1 MLLGHNSPET
11 TMIYVNVSN
20 KGLAYDFTQQIN
32 RSIMAENHI
41 LTEKLHATNKL
52 LTDLYEEINGNYIET
67 LERNDEL
74 AIACADAQLKLIKE
88 IIDKM
93 EEI

>member
-1 MLLGHNSPET
+1 ME
-11 TMIYVNVSN
+11 
-20 KGLAYDFTQQIN
+20 DFIQQIN

-41 LTEKLHATNKL
+41 LIEKLHATNKL

-74 AIACADAQLKLIKE
+74 AIARAEAQLQLIKE
-88 IIDKM
+88 IIDKV
-93 EEI
+93 EKI